1 MLLPAVQAFRRT
13 ISCIFPAP
21 VLSSQREPE
30 VRAGAHS
37 KAPGAPDPK
46 LNTEGVQQVGDI
58 RFSATERSGAERQ
71 NITPL

>member
-13 ISCIFPAP
+13 ISCILAVQ
-21 VLSSQREPE
+21 VLSSQT
-30 VRAGAHS
+30 RARVAGGAHS

-46 LNTEGVQQVGDI
+46 LNTEGVQQVEDI
-58 RFSATERSGAERQ
+58 RFRATERSGAARQ